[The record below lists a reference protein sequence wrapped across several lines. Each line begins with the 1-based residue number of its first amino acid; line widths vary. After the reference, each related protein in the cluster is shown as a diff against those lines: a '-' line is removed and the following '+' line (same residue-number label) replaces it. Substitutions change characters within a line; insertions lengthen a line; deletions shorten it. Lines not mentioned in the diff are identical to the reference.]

1 MKRDDR
7 RMTFIV
13 VPQGE
18 GDLSTR
24 SFEVTYRRLRIA
36 TILAGLVLVALL
48 AMAGTWWYVAAQAA
62 RVPGLEGEIVA
73 LQRDR
78 QRVAQLERVL
88 ARMERQYEQV
98 RIMLGAEAPGPPPEA
113 VTDSVAEWIPGAWPL
128 PQRGYVTR
136 GPGGAGARRHP
147 GLDIAVAT
155 GTPVRAVGPGTV
167 VEAGEDSVYG
177 RYLRID
183 HGDGYTS
190 LYGHASLVLVRRG
203 DRVRRAQEVA
213 VSGNTGLSTAPH
225 LHLEIRRGGEPLDP
239 RSVLQIPG

>member
-1 MKRDDR
+1 
-7 RMTFIV
+7 MTFIV

-24 SFEVTYRRLRIA
+24 SFEVTYRRLRVA
-36 TILAGLVLVALL
+36 TILAGLAVAALL
-48 AMAGTWWYVAAQAA
+48 AMAATWWYVAAQAA
-62 RVPGLEGEIVA
+62 RVPDLEREVAA

-78 QRVAQLERVL
+78 QRVTQLERVL

-98 RIMLGAEAPGPPPEA
+98 RIMLGADAPEPPPEPVA
-113 VTDSVAEWIPGAWPL
+113 DSVAAWIPGAWPL
-128 PQRGYVTR
+128 PHRGYVTR
-136 GPGGAGARRHP
+136 GPGGVGTDKHP

-155 GTPVRAVGPGTV
+155 GTPVRAVGAGTV
-167 VEAGEDSVYG
+167 VAAGEDSVYG

-203 DRVRRAQEVA
+203 DRVRRSQEIA
-213 VSGNTGLSTAPH
+213 ISGNTGLSTAPH
-225 LHLEIRRGGEPLDP
+225 LHLEIRRAGRPLDP